1 MTPKPGNFLTFMP
14 SEDTRSAIAIV
25 LARSKV
31 DMQLFGQFVGSEIVV
46 ARKSGTNW
54 LYVLKGDTKKSFH
67 EFETAI
73 NALDSHLRTQQQQ
86 EPIFLPVLEAEHQTS
101 DRVILGT
108 PGLPLLD
115 EVFEA
120 LRDQASNQTELWRMN
135 STVPP
140 RKRAIPDSAL
150 LIPGLKRLSKQL
162 RVDFNVNV
170 HGGEGKRKREPT
182 RSIYEE
188 AVMLNKKAVTSKTK
202 RQRGKRQS
210 KQHEDDSSSPDISEI
225 DESEFKRSKLI
236 SIPQDDLSKILALI
250 SSAHAAIVEVKDEM
264 MKTMAEFQAK
274 ATTTPQ

>member
-1 MTPKPGNFLTFMP
+1 MP
-14 SEDTRSAIAIV
+14 SEDTTSTTAIV

-31 DMQLFGQFVGSEIVV
+31 DMHLFGQFVGSEIVV
-46 ARKSGTNW
+46 SRKSGSNW

-67 EFETAI
+67 EFEMAI
-73 NALDSHLRTQQQQ
+73 NTLESHLRTPHQH
-86 EPIFLPVLEAEHQTS
+86 EPLFLPVLEAEHQTS

-108 PGLPLLD
+108 PGLPLLN
-115 EVFEA
+115 EVFDA
-120 LRDQASNQTELWRMN
+120 LQASNQTEFWRMN

-162 RVDFNVNV
+162 RVDFNANV

-202 RQRGKRQS
+202 KQKGKKQS
-210 KQHEDDSSSPDISEI
+210 KQYENDSSSPDISEI

-250 SSAHAAIVEVKDEM
+250 SSAHAAIMEVKDEM